1 MSERVIFA
9 IPKGRILDE
18 ALPLMR
24 AAGIEPEAAFFDKD
38 SRALQ
43 KAVLAWT
50 KKNYVWLHDYNPRV
64 AVACLVDGMIYDAEN
79 QRLVKT
85 YPIDGLRR
93 EVSHIYLELSPAPLD
108 PNEH

>member
-1 MSERVIFA
+1 
-9 IPKGRILDE
+9 
-18 ALPLMR
+18 
-24 AAGIEPEAAFFDKD
+24 
-38 SRALQ
+38 
-43 KAVLAWT
+43 
-50 KKNYVWLHDYNPRV
+50 
-64 AVACLVDGMIYDAEN
+64 MIYDAEN